1 MLPKQAVKVGKCYV
15 NKRGKVA
22 REVLEADEDIVKFYT
37 HHLDTGNSCGSPSEC
52 MRQDFLRWAD
62 REATSAELA
71 RLRYQEL
78 NDPFRAT
85 RWQVPE
91 TLQLQYS
98 MANETS

>member
-1 MLPKQAVKVGKCYV
+1 MLQKQAVEVGKCYV
-15 NKRGKVA
+15 NNGGKVA
-22 REVLEADEDIVKFYT
+22 REVLETDEDIVKFYT

-71 RLRYQEL
+71 SVQAQEL

-85 RWQVPE
+85 AWQE
-91 TLQLQYS
+91 RTALEHG
-98 MANETS
+98 MTNEAS